1 MEKRELRIERD
12 KELKKRFDYVIQ
24 ESGVNPRYLM
34 RDDIA
39 TTLQS
44 MPAPRFYID
53 WKIAQNNVNL
63 YYKGKM
69 KHKSELKQKMVLDLV
84 EVFEEVRSAHMNYPM
99 TEIWNM
105 VVEHPAKS
113 FYLSKQRIIEI
124 IYNYHD
130 NGRKK
135 TDRQ

>member
-1 MEKRELRIERD
+1 MEKRELRMERD

-24 ESGVNPRYLM
+24 ESGVNPRYMM

-39 TTLQS
+39 NILQS